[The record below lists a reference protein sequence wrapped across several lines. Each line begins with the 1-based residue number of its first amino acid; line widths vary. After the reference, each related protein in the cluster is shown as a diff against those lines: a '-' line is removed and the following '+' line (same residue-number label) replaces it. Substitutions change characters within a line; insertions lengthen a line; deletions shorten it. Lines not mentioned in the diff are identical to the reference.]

1 MAQNQKVAMVTGG
14 NRGCGLAFV
23 RRLCQLPFPGTVY
36 LTSRDEARGREAVE
50 QLKGE
55 GLNPSYQQLDLG
67 DSASIRRFV
76 DFIKRTHGGIDVVIA
91 NGAMP
96 FPKQMTVAE
105 IEATLRVNNKGNAEL
120 CCALMP
126 LLRPQARML
135 IVSSGFGQVV
145 HLGPEL
151 RKRFLATDTMTVAEL
166 NGLLDEYMAAVKDG
180 SFKEKGWPD
189 WCNKM
194 SKIGLVALA
203 RILAREASSDRSRP
217 GILVNAVCPGTGL

>member
-14 NRGCGLAFV
+14 NRG
-23 RRLCQLPFPGTVY
+23 
-36 LTSRDEARGREAVE
+36 
-50 QLKGE
+50 
-55 GLNPSYQQLDLG
+55 YQQLDLG

-105 IEATLRVNNKGNAEL
+105 IEATLE
-120 CCALMP
+120 
-126 LLRPQARML
+126 
-135 IVSSGFGQVV
+135 VV

-189 WCNKM
+189 WCNKVPINNDNVESIM
-194 SKIGLVALA
+194 TAASMLQLDTLVRFCEEHMIADELNVDKEETVY
-203 RILAREASSDRSRP
+203 EAVVMWVKYDIENRHKTFTKLFQLCTDRL
-217 GILVNAVCPGTGL
+217 IYCI